1 MQVQL
6 RFSLK
11 FPYEHVKLFSMRF
24 ENSFVIGQQ
33 LRELACDWPAD
44 K

>member
-6 RFSLK
+6 RLTLK
-11 FPYEHVKLFSMRF
+11 LPYEHVKLFSMRF
-24 ENSFVIGQQ
+24 ESSFVIGQQ